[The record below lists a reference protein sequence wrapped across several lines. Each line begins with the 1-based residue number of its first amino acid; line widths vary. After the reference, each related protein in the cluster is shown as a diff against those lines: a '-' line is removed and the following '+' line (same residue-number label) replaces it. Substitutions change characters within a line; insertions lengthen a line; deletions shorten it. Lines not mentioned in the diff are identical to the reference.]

1 MRITSGLSVA
11 ALCGTLVLASACS
24 DSTSPNGSQSPS
36 HVAAHFDSLYVT
48 AAAMAEGSENYSERA
63 LLLSFIEAAAA
74 YGSSP
79 TTVDVTTANGS
90 EQWKAYEIEDIEQGS
105 GSALDTTFLVVAY
118 RESAAHTIAL
128 AEYDASGH
136 IYSGEIIT
144 NDSLPVEPSDGD
156 GFTERASLGGS
167 CTTPSASLVNQ
178 QIGTIADFACTPA
191 TFGTSMVLVTD
202 PDPNV
207 DGALTS
213 ISIPTSTLN
222 GELFVASEGTATV
235 RRMRALLRTRMGGK
249 RL

>member
-1 MRITSGLSVA
+1 MRITTGLSVA
-11 ALCGTLVLASACS
+11 ALCGTVVLASACS
-24 DSTSPNGSQSPS
+24 DSTSPNGSNPS

-48 AAAMAEGSENYSERA
+48 AAAMAEGSENYGERA

-90 EQWKAYEIEDIEQGS
+90 EQWKAYEIEDIEEGGS
-105 GSALDTTFLVVAY
+105 SALDTTFLVVAY

-136 IYSGEIIT
+136 IYGGEIIT

-167 CTTPSASLVNQ
+167 CSTPSASLLNQ
-178 QIGTIADFACTPA
+178 QIGTLAGFACTPA
-191 TFGTSMVLVTD
+191 TFNTSMVLVTD

-207 DGALTS
+207 DDALTS
-213 ISIPTSTLN
+213 ISIPTSTVN
-222 GELFVASEGTATV
+222 GEVFTASEAGGVAV
-235 RRMRALLRTRMGGK
+235 RRLRALLHKRMGGK